1 VIGTSHLKSGDPCQD
16 ASTCV
21 TVQRADGGEVLVAVA
36 CDGAG
41 SARLSQLGS
50 SEACRFVVER
60 IRSML
65 TEGLP
70 VTEISRERAMQVVL
84 DLQSH
89 LRTTAEAMGATLR
102 DLACTLVASVVDD
115 GAAAFFQVGDGVVIV
130 GPRDEPRDEFSWMF
144 WPQRGEY
151 ANSTVFLSDRA
162 AADHLQHAA
171 VSHGIDELALLTDG
185 IQGLVLDYRQQAAH
199 SPFFSR
205 MLAPLRASR
214 DAGHLEG
221 LSTALAAYLDS
232 PPINERTD
240 DDKTLV
246 LASRRVPDDA

>member
-1 VIGTSHLKSGDPCQD
+1 
-16 ASTCV
+16 
-21 TVQRADGGEVLVAVA
+21 VAVA

-50 SEACRFVVER
+50 SESCRFVLER
-60 IRSML
+60 IRSL
-65 TEGLP
+65 LAEGLP
-70 VTEISRERAMQVVL
+70 VPEISRELATQLVL
-84 DLQSH
+84 DLQGH
-89 LRTTAEAMGATLR
+89 LRTSAEAAGATLR
-102 DLACTLVASVVDD
+102 DLACTLVTSVVDD

-144 WPQRGEY
+144 WPHRGEY
-151 ANSTVFLSDRA
+151 ANSTIFLSDPA
-162 AADHLQHAA
+162 AADQLQHAT
-171 VSHGIDELALLTDG
+171 VSHGIDELALLSDG
-185 IQGLVLDYRQQAAH
+185 IQGLVLDYRQHSAH

-205 MLAPLRASR
+205 MLAPLRSSR
-214 DAGHLEG
+214 EAGHLES
-221 LSTALAAYLDS
+221 LSAALATYLDS